1 MTRRAWRLEARVGGS
16 GAVEHR
22 QCKRGP
28 EERIGER
35 FNCVNFQMSLEM
47 LTGLAIELGKIVVA
61 AVVVL
66 IFMLTAV
73 LYLVLKLRWVIAR
86 VQSRLG
92 PNRTGPWGVLQTVAD
107 AVKLFQK
114 EDIIPCGADRWLF
127 TIAPAIVFVPAYLV
141 YIVIPFGDRLT
152 AAPLSIG
159 VIYISAISTMGLIG
173 IVVAGWASNNKWS
186 LLGAFRGAAQLIAY
200 EVPIILAVS
209 VPVLITG
216 SLSLN
221 EIVGAQAGG
230 FWNWNILHLTGYPML
245 PVALLILLIAGLAE
259 INVTPFD
266 IMEAESELVAGFN
279 TEYSGMKFAL
289 FFLAEFAA
297 SFTLAAIIVT
307 LFFGGYQPPLDILGG
322 QVGGLGFSLI
332 SLGWFLFKCW
342 VVLLGIMWVRSTL
355 PRVRID
361 QLMNLSWK
369 ALIPAGLANLLLTG
383 TYVVFWMP
391 K

>member
-1 MTRRAWRLEARVGGS
+1 
-16 GAVEHR
+16 
-22 QCKRGP
+22 
-28 EERIGER
+28 
-35 FNCVNFQMSLEM
+35 MSLEM
-47 LTGLAIELGKIVVA
+47 MTGLAIELGKIVLA

-73 LYLVLKLRWVIAR
+73 LYIVLKLRWVIAR

-127 TIAPAIVFVPAYLV
+127 TIAPAVVFVPAYLV
-141 YIVIPFGDRLT
+141 YVVIPFGDRLT

-209 VPVLITG
+209 VPVLIVG

-221 EIVGAQAGG
+221 DIVEAQAGG
-230 FWNWNILHLTGYPML
+230 FWNWNILHFTGYPML

-307 LFFGGYQPPLDILGG
+307 LFFGGYQPPLEFLGG
-322 QVGGLGFSLI
+322 QLEGLGFSLI
-332 SLGWFLFKCW
+332 SLGWFLLKCW

-369 ALIPAGLANLLLTG
+369 ALIPAGLANLLLAG

>member
-1 MTRRAWRLEARVGGS
+1 MLQLGI
-16 GAVEHR
+16 
-22 QCKRGP
+22 QL
-28 EERIGER
+28 GE
-35 FNCVNFQMSLEM
+35 VL
-47 LTGLAIELGKIVVA
+47 LV

-66 IFMLTAV
+66 MFMMTAV

-86 VQSRLG
+86 IQSRLG
-92 PNRTGPWGVLQTVAD
+92 PNRTGPWGIAQTAAD
-107 AVKLFQK
+107 ALKLFQK

-127 TIAPAIVFVPAYLV
+127 TLAPAMVFIPAYLV
-141 YIVIPFGDRLT
+141 YVVIPFGRNLT
-152 AAPLSIG
+152 AAGNPFALSPHPLSIG
-159 VIYISAISTMGLIG
+159 VIYISAISSIGVIG

-186 LLGAFRGAAQLIAY
+186 LFGAFRGAAQLIAY
-200 EVPIILAVS
+200 EVPIILAVL

-216 SLSLN
+216 TLNLN
-221 EIVGAQAGG
+221 EIVEAQAGG
-230 FWNWNILHLTGYPML
+230 FWNWNILHLTGWPML
-245 PVALLILLIAGLAE
+245 PIAFLMLLVAGLAE
-259 INVTPFD
+259 INITPFD

-307 LFFGGYQPPLDILGG
+307 LFLGGYQPLIPALGG
-322 QVGGLGFSLI
+322 QLTGWAFSLV
-332 SLGWFLFKCW
+332 SLGWFMFKCW
-342 VVLLGIMWVRSTL
+342 VIVLGIMWVRSTL
-355 PRVRID
+355 PRVRMD

-369 ALIPAGLANLLLTG
+369 ALIPVGLVNILLCG